1 MTARFCPE
9 GEMLAEL
16 DVVATVITT
25 AAELLPGVTE
35 LGVKLQSAAITGVLE
50 QDRLTALVN
59 DEPTGR
65 TLKL

>member
-1 MTARFCPE
+1 
-9 GEMLAEL
+9 MLAEL

-50 QDRLTALVN
+50 QDRVTALVN